1 MPHPPESNDDANRPA
16 RPDSQDTSAEL
27 AAALDQSQF
36 LDVVDPETASTRWH
50 AALDLEPLHSERIA
64 VSDAL
69 QRVLARDVTA
79 AIDVTTFDRSNVD
92 GFAVRAEDTVGATE
106 IAPVELTLNPEI
118 LVPGRPPTRRVMP
131 GTATPIATGGMVP
144 RGADASVMIEHTR
157 TSGHNTQLEVRNS
170 VVPGQS
176 ITFAGTDIA
185 RGETVL
191 RAGQPISSREIG
203 VLAALGQ
210 IEVAVRRRPRV
221 AIISTGSEIIAP
233 GSSLPD
239 ACVFDSN
246 SAILAAA
253 VRELGAEPCNLGV
266 VADDPAQLQQ
276 LLATALD
283 CDLVILSGGTSK
295 GAGDIS
301 YRVVAEHTDPGVIV
315 HGVALKPG
323 KPLCLAAH
331 HRKPVV
337 VLPGFPTSAI
347 FTFHEFVA
355 PVIRR
360 LLGRPDRRR
369 QTLMARLPHRINS
382 DRGRTEFLLVGLVR
396 AGDDFVAYPLGKGSG
411 SVTTFSLADGFV
423 TIDQH
428 TEILEA
434 GQRVAVQLL
443 GATVEPADLVFI
455 GSHCVG
461 LDVLISELLGMGFT
475 AKAIHVGSTGGL
487 SAAAR
492 GECDVAG
499 VHLLDPETN
508 VYNRG
513 FLDEGM
519 LLVEGYLR
527 RQGIVYRP
535 HDAMFTGQ
543 TIEQALDSA
552 AANDDCVMINRNAGS
567 GTRILI
573 DRLLRD
579 RRPAGY
585 SVQARSHNAVAAAV
599 KQQRADWGVAIESVA
614 REYELEFLPIGPEQY
629 DFVIPAA
636 RREKPAVQAFVELL
650 SDPGMRSRLSACGL
664 QPVAQPS
671 TSEKS

>member
-1 MPHPPESNDDANRPA
+1 MNMPHLPESNDDAH
-16 RPDSQDTSAEL
+16 RPDSKLQPSDM
-27 AAALDQSQF
+27 AAALDQAQF
-36 LDVVDPETASTRWH
+36 LDVVDPETATTRWH
-50 AALDLEPLHSERIA
+50 DALDLQPLHSEQIA
-64 VSDAL
+64 VCDAL
-69 QRVLARDVTA
+69 QRVLSRDVTA
-79 AIDVTTFDRSNVD
+79 TIDVTTFDRSNVD

-106 IAPVELTLNPEI
+106 IAPVTLTLNPEI
-118 LVPGRPPTRRVMP
+118 LVPGRPPTTPVMP

-157 TSGHNTQLEVRNS
+157 TCENNTTLEVRNS
-170 VVPGQS
+170 VAPGQS

-191 RAGQPISSREIG
+191 RGGQQISSREIG

-210 IEVAVRRRPRV
+210 TAVEVRCRPRV

-233 GSSLPD
+233 GQSLPD
-239 ACVFDSN
+239 ACVYDSN
-246 SAILAAA
+246 SSILAAA
-253 VRELGAEPCNLGV
+253 VTELGAQACNLGV
-266 VADDPAQLQQ
+266 VADDPAQLEQ

-283 CDLVILSGGTSK
+283 CDLVLLSGGTSK

-331 HRKPVV
+331 QRKPVV

-355 PVIRR
+355 PVIRK

-369 QTLMARLPHRINS
+369 QSLSARLPHRINS

-396 AGDDFVAYPLGKGSG
+396 SGDDFVAYPLGKGSG

-434 GQRVAVQLL
+434 DQRVSVQLL
-443 GATVEPADLVFI
+443 GSGVEPADLVFI

-461 LDVLISELLGMGFT
+461 LDLLISELLGMGFT

-487 SAAAR
+487 AAAAR

-508 VYNRG
+508 VYNRS
-513 FLDEGM
+513 FLSPGM
-519 LLVEGYLR
+519 VLIEGYLR

-543 TIEQALDSA
+543 TIEQALERA
-552 AANDDCVMINRNAGS
+552 VAANACVMINRNAGS

-614 REYELEFLPIGPEQY
+614 REYELGFLPIGPEQY
-629 DFVIPAA
+629 DFVIPAS
-636 RREKPAVQAFVELL
+636 RREKPAVQAFVDLL
-650 SDPGMRSRLSACGL
+650 SDPRIRSRLSARDL
-664 QPVAQPS
+664 QPVERPV